1 VRFEEL
7 KKHWQILVV
16 CPDLVASLMLMAT
29 SSSELAVSQ
38 WANRDSGCPVL
49 VNYLATAETSAL
61 DDTCYGCSAGVEL
74 VQH

>member
-1 VRFEEL
+1 
-7 KKHWQILVV
+7 
-16 CPDLVASLMLMAT
+16 MLMAT

-38 WANRDSGCPVL
+38 WANRDLGCPVL

-61 DDTCYGCSAGVEL
+61 DDTRYGCSAGVGL